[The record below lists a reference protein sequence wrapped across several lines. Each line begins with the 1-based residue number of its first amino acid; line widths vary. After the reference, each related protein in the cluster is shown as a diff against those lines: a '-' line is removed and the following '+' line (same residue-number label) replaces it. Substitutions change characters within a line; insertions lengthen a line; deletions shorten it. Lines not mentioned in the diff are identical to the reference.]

1 METDALEI
9 EKKRQEQNSTKL
21 PGQEKKRKQPEV
33 SALMGNT
40 GNNDELVTCLN
51 LTNNNMTEA
60 LKFYNEYDWYEVNI
74 LYTQFLSS
82 TYRIS

>member
-1 METDALEI
+1 
-9 EKKRQEQNSTKL
+9 
-21 PGQEKKRKQPEV
+21 
-33 SALMGNT
+33 MGNT